1 MQPLQWEH
9 RPDGLRAPALVC
21 AFKGW
26 NDAGDAASS
35 AIQFVGSALGAERF
49 ATIDPEE
56 FYDFQATRPRVK
68 LVDGQAREIVWPAVK
83 LYAARVPRAPRDL
96 ILMSGSEPS
105 FRWRTFSGIVVELA
119 EALGTQLFVTLGAL
133 LADVPHTR
141 PISVTGLTSDPALVA
156 RLGLAPS
163 SYEGPTGIV
172 GVLHAACQQA
182 GLPSASLWA
191 AVPHYIAATPNPK
204 AALALVRKL
213 EGLVGVAV
221 DGSELESAA
230 GDYERQV
237 NVAVQSDP
245 DVQAFVER
253 LEQTANEEDDDD
265 APTSLPSGETIAR
278 DLQRFLRQRGP
289 DGPTQGPGPS
299 GPA

>member
-9 RPDGLRAPALVC
+9 RPDGLRAPALIC

-26 NDAGDAASS
+26 NDAADAASS
-35 AIQFVGSALGAERF
+35 AITFVGGALGAKRF

-68 LVDGQAREIVWPAVK
+68 MVDGQAREIVWPAVE
-83 LYAARVPRAPRDL
+83 LFEARVPRAPRDL
-96 ILMSGSEPS
+96 ILLSGSEPS
-105 FRWRTFSGIVVELA
+105 FRWRTFCELIVELA
-119 EALGTQLFVTLGAL
+119 EVLGTQLVVTLGAL

-141 PISVTGLTSDPALVA
+141 PVSVTGLSSDPALVA

-172 GVLHAACQQA
+172 GILHAACQQA

-191 AVPHYIAATPNPK
+191 AVPHYIAASPNPK

-221 DGSELESAA
+221 DGSDLEDASS
-230 GDYERQV
+230 DYDRQV

-253 LEQTANEEDDDD
+253 LEQAASEEAGDQ
-265 APTSLPSGETIAR
+265 PGPLPSGETIAR
-278 DLQRFLRQRGP
+278 DLQRFLRQRG
-289 DGPTQGPGPS
+289 DEGSSGPS
-299 GPA
+299 GP

>member
-9 RPDGLRAPALVC
+9 RPDGLRAPALIC
-21 AFKGW
+21 GFKGW
-26 NDAGDAASS
+26 NDAADAASS
-35 AIQFVGSALGAERF
+35 AISYVGTALGAQRF

-68 LVDGQAREIVWPAVK
+68 MVEGQTREIVWPAVE
-83 LYAARVPRAPRDL
+83 LFEARVPRAPRDL
-96 ILMSGSEPS
+96 ILLTGSEPS
-105 FRWRTFSGIVVELA
+105 FRWRTFCKIVVELA
-119 EALGTQLFVTLGAL
+119 EALGTQLVVTLGAL

-141 PISVTGLTSDPALVA
+141 PVSVTGLSSDQALVA

-172 GVLHAACQQA
+172 GILHAACQQA

-191 AVPHYIAATPNPK
+191 AVPHYIAAAPNPK

-213 EGLVGVAV
+213 EGLVQVAV
-221 DGSELESAA
+221 NASDLESAA
-230 GDYERQV
+230 ADYERQV
-237 NVAVQSDP
+237 NLAVQSDP

-253 LEQTANEEDDDD
+253 LEQAAVEELAEED
-265 APTSLPSGETIAR
+265 PPLPSGDTIAR
-278 DLQRFLRQRGP
+278 ELQRFLRQRG
-289 DGPTQGPGPS
+289 DEDPGTAR
-299 GPA
+299 G

>member
-9 RPDGLRAPALVC
+9 RPDGLRAPALIC

-26 NDAGDAASS
+26 NDASDAASS
-35 AIQFVGSALGAERF
+35 AIQFVGSALGARRF

-68 LVDGQAREIVWPAVK
+68 MVDGQAREIVWPAVE
-83 LYAARVPRAPRDL
+83 LYEARVPRAPRDL
-96 ILMSGSEPS
+96 ILLAGSEPS
-105 FRWRTFSGIVVELA
+105 FRWRTFSKLVVELA
-119 EALGTQLFVTLGAL
+119 EVLGTQLVVTLGAL

-141 PISVTGLTSDPALVA
+141 PVSVTGLTSDPALVA

-172 GVLHAACQQA
+172 GILHAACQQA

-213 EGLVGVAV
+213 EGLVGVAI
-221 DGSELESAA
+221 DASGLETAA

-237 NVAVQSDP
+237 NIAVQSDP

-253 LEQTANEEDDDD
+253 LEAASSETDSEE
-265 APTSLPSGETIAR
+265 PSEPLPSGEAIAR
-278 DLQRFLRQRGP
+278 ELQRFLRQRGGGDAP
-289 DGPTQGPGPS
+289 QG
-299 GPA
+299 

>member
-9 RPDGLRAPALVC
+9 RPDGLRAPALIC

-26 NDAGDAASS
+26 NDAADAAST
-35 AIQFVGSALGAERF
+35 AIEYVGSALGARRF
-49 ATIDPEE
+49 ASIDPEE

-68 LVDGQAREIVWPAVK
+68 MVDGQAREIEWPAVE
-83 LYAARVPRAPRDL
+83 LYEARVPRAPRDL
-96 ILMSGSEPS
+96 ILMAGSEPS
-105 FRWRTFSGIVVELA
+105 FRWRTFSQLVVELA
-119 EALGTQLFVTLGAL
+119 EALGTQLVVTLGAL

-141 PISVTGLTSDPALVA
+141 AVSVTGLTSDPALVA

-172 GVLHAACQQA
+172 GILHAACQQA

-221 DGSELESAA
+221 DGSELESSSA
-230 GDYERQV
+230 DYERQV

-253 LEQTANEEDDDD
+253 LEQAASEETDEM
-265 APTSLPSGETIAR
+265 PTSLPSGDTIAR
-278 DLQRFLRQRGP
+278 DLQRFLRQRG
-289 DGPTQGPGPS
+289 GEGPGP
-299 GPA
+299 G

>member
-9 RPDGLRAPALVC
+9 RPDGLRAPALIC

-26 NDAGDAASS
+26 NDAADAASS
-35 AIQFVGSALGAERF
+35 AISYVGTALGAHRF
-49 ATIDPEE
+49 ASIDPEE

-68 LVDGQAREIVWPAVK
+68 MTEGQTREIVWPAVE
-83 LYAARVPRAPRDL
+83 LFEARVPRAPRDL
-96 ILMSGSEPS
+96 ILLTGSEPS
-105 FRWRTFSGIVVELA
+105 FRWRTFCKIVVELA
-119 EALGTQLFVTLGAL
+119 EALGTQLVVTLGAL

-141 PISVTGLTSDPALVA
+141 PVSVTGLSSDQALVA

-172 GVLHAACQQA
+172 GILHAACQQA

-221 DGSELESAA
+221 DGSDLETASA
-230 GDYERQV
+230 DYERQV

-253 LEQTANEEDDDD
+253 LEQAAGDEPESSPG
-265 APTSLPSGETIAR
+265 ALPSGETIAR
-278 DLQRFLRQRGP
+278 DLQRFLRQRGGEAP
-289 DGPTQGPGPS
+289 PS
-299 GPA
+299 P